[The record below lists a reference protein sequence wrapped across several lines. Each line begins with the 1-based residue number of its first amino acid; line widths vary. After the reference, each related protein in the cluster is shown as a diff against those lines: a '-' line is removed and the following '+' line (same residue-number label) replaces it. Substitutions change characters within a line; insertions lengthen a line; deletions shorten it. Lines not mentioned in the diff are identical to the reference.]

1 MRDPGPDPTS
11 PDADLVAE
19 PDACCP
25 GGACGPIFDTP
36 LLELA
41 FNRLRDFV
49 GNRRAP
55 AVAAAAPTDPP
66 TNHDLST
73 ASAVLFPPPQPPKDA
88 SHD

>member
-1 MRDPGPDPTS
+1 MRDLTSDLAS
-11 PDADLVAE
+11 PDADLVAA
-19 PDACCP
+19 PACCP
-25 GGACGPIFDTP
+25 GGACGPIFETP

-55 AVAAAAPTDPP
+55 ALAAAAPTEPP
-66 TNHDLST
+66 ADQDLST
-73 ASAVLFPPPQPPKDA
+73 ASAVSLKPPQPRKDA